1 MLYESPN
8 LTISTCDGV
17 ATLWLNFPGAPVNAW
32 NLARLAELSHAIGLI
47 EREPA
52 VEIAV
57 IRSAKPGGFCGG
69 FDPNAIENSDAA
81 FALAGQRV
89 CQQLRDASFVSIA
102 FIEGPCLGPG
112 FDLALA
118 CDDRLAVA
126 GPNSALG
133 FGSATTGLGG
143 FTRLKQRIG
152 EAKAKQFFGMPR
164 TPREAVALGAIDH
177 AFCERRA
184 KIELQT
190 WLDRRQM
197 NPRKRREGWRS
208 WFGSLEAGFAL
219 ERQQFAEAM
228 RIGYPETVLETYEPL
243 PKQITVRDRKL
254 AMEYAMRGVRVTYE
268 GTAAFTEADF
278 THRGRLT
285 PLEAANAIKL
295 ITVVPA
301 RESEVVEQRFLQYAA

>member
-1 MLYESPN
+1 MLYESAN
-8 LTISTCDGV
+8 LSISTCDGV
-17 ATLWLNFPGAPVNAW
+17 ATLWLKAW
-32 NLARLAELSHAIGLI
+32 NPARLAELSHAIELI

-52 VEIAV
+52 LEIAV
-57 IRSAKPGGFCGG
+57 IRSATPVGFCAG
-69 FDPNAIENSDAA
+69 FDPVTIEDCDASS
-81 FALAGQRV
+81 ALAGQRV
-89 CQQLRDASFVSIA
+89 CQQLRNASFASIA

-133 FGSATTGLGG
+133 FGSAPTGWGS
-143 FTRLKQRIG
+143 FTQLKLSIG
-152 EAKAKQFFGMPR
+152 ESKAKQFFGVPR

-197 NPRKRREGWRS
+197 NPRKRRDGWRS
-208 WFGSLEAGFAL
+208 WFTPMEAGFAL
-219 ERQQFAEAM
+219 ERQQFAEGV
-228 RIGYPETVLETYEPL
+228 RIGYPEIAHETYEPL
-243 PKQITVRDRKL
+243 PHAITVRDRKL
-254 AMEYAMRGVRVTYE
+254 ALEYAMRGVRVTLI
-268 GTAAFTEADF
+268 GAFTIAEQDF

-295 ITVVPA
+295 ITIVPMVEA
-301 RESEVVEQRFLQYAA
+301 EVVEERFLQYAA

>member
-1 MLYESPN
+1 MLYESAN
-8 LTISTCDGV
+8 LSISTCDGV
-17 ATLWLNFPGAPVNAW
+17 ATLWLNFPGTPVNAW
-32 NLARLAELSHAIGLI
+32 NLARLAELSHAIELI
-47 EREPA
+47 ECEPA

-69 FDPNAIENSDAA
+69 FDPTTVEDCDAT

-89 CQQLRDASFVSIA
+89 CQQLRDTSFISIA

-133 FGSATTGLGG
+133 FGSAPTGWGG
-143 FTRLKQRIG
+143 FTRLKQCIG
-152 EAKAKQFFGMPR
+152 EAKAKQFFGEPR
-164 TPREAVALGAIDH
+164 TPREAVTLGTIDH
-177 AFCERRA
+177 AFSERRA

-197 NPRKRREGWRS
+197 NPRKRSDGWRS
-208 WFGSLEAGFAL
+208 WFTSVETGFAL
-219 ERQQFAEAM
+219 ERRQFAEAV
-228 RIGYPETVLETYEPL
+228 RHGYPEIAHETFDPL
-243 PKQITVRDRKL
+243 PREITLRDRKL
-254 AMEYAMRGVRVTYE
+254 ALEYAMRGVRVTLI
-268 GTAAFTEADF
+268 GSFAVTEQDF
-278 THRGRLT
+278 TQRGRLT

-295 ITVVPA
+295 ITIVP
-301 RESEVVEQRFLQYAA
+301 EPQPEMMEERFLQYAA